1 MYRPDK
7 HAKNFVLVL
16 DFGNNEEPASIF
28 FHFGLCFGFSKIVS
42 NPVKFLHILCLAN
55 NFATFLAR
63 VEDKEDVNQL
73 CSLKVWLVVW
83 VSAVIGNSSGCT
95 LITPDHF

>member
-16 DFGNNEEPASIF
+16 DFWNNEEPACIF
-28 FHFGLCFGFSKIVS
+28 FILASVS
-42 NPVKFLHILCLAN
+42 VFQRLFLTLSSFFTSSVLPIT
-55 NFATFLAR
+55 FATFLAR

-73 CSLKVWLVVW
+73 CSLKVWLVSW